1 MNRLIIKMN
10 SKNFGIS
17 AIPKYENLSESEIF
31 QEICDYQKIIFE
43 SISNNENFKS
53 TIWTNNNIGQEI
65 LLRSKLHSINT
76 LVSLDINDIDSYIKN
91 KMNIY
96 CEHNINEAWG
106 LDNTVDISRNLPES
120 KHNENCNQKDL
131 FSYFNNVV
139 ITLKNFHS
147 LDTFET
153 LKIIN
158 QIREIMI
165 HNTVGNPDINPKS
178 PIDSNIY
185 IHLFI
190 YEKNISNKKTLEN
203 LIRSVTKLQNYDI
216 QPDGWIIDYPKS
228 QIGLEIFNAQ
238 TIIDGR
244 KNSEILVKFNQSD
257 IMNVTKTQNGNF
269 DRMGFV
275 IEEEYFS
282 KDLENYS
289 INKNNKSETI
299 KIISEKL
306 LSINQV
312 ISNLNPSLI

>member
-1 MNRLIIKMN
+1 MN
-10 SKNFGIS
+10 SKNFGLS

-31 QEICDYQKIIFE
+31 QEISDYQKIIFE
-43 SISNNENFKS
+43 SISNNENLKS

-91 KMNIY
+91 KMNINS
-96 CEHNINEAWG
+96 EHNINEAWG

-153 LKIIN
+153 LKTIN
-158 QIREIMI
+158 QIREIII

-185 IHLFI
+185 IHLLI

-238 TIIDGR
+238 TTIDGR
-244 KNSEILVKFNQSD
+244 KNSEILVAFNQSD
-257 IMNVTKTQNGNF
+257 IMKVIENQNGNF

-306 LSINQV
+306 LSIHHF